1 MQFTAERTSVPKESG
16 TRVKSGFWVLTET
29 KHDTTAGH
37 LLSSQPVIIIIT
49 VMAGAPQSPDP
60 ITVAP

>member
-1 MQFTAERTSVPKESG
+1 MPKESG